1 MRFADEEKN
10 RVLAK
15 REQLETLKTEL
26 QMIRLLTGNMVSQDN
41 TQGDEGGV
49 EAGLSPQLQE
59 SLRLSMLRPDF
70 LNKGC

>member
-26 QMIRLLTGNMVSQDN
+26 QMIRLLTGNMVSRDN
-41 TQGDEGGV
+41 SQGDDGGV
-49 EAGLSPQLQE
+49 ETGLSPQL
-59 SLRLSMLRPDF
+59 
-70 LNKGC
+70 